1 MTNLSIILSTYN
13 EEENI
18 SKSLEKI
25 INNKIVDEIIIIDDN
40 SSDNTVNII
49 KTFNNDKIKLFIRK
63 RTKGFASAFIFGL
76 FVSSGKYILRFD
88 VDMHSQISF
97 FLESFK
103 KYNNKECV
111 IFSRYVENGNDLR
124 GSYRKISS
132 LILNKTCQYL
142 LSGKIKDYTSCIMF
156 FKRDLLKDVIPN
168 NTSYANF
175 IIEFVFDLI
184 LKNKEYLEVG
194 YTQTKSTEM
203 NSKSAPNIL
212 NFLKNGFFYLISI
225 FRCILLKSKFKL
237 CILKMKMSR

>member
-1 MTNLSIILSTYN
+1 MINLSIILSTYN

-18 SKSLEKI
+18 SETLKKI
-25 INNKIVDEIIIIDDN
+25 TNNELVNEIIIIDDN
-40 SSDNTVNII
+40 SSDNTVSII
-49 KTFNNDKIKLFIRK
+49 KTFNNNKIKLFVRK
-63 RTKGFASAFIFGL
+63 KTKGFASAFVFGL
-76 FVSSGKYILRFD
+76 FVSNGDYILRFD

-124 GSYRKISS
+124 GNYRKISS

-156 FKRDLLKDVIPN
+156 FKRDILKDVIPK

-184 LKNKEYLEVG
+184 LKDKDYLEVG
-194 YTQTKSTEM
+194 YTQTRNTEM
-203 NSKSAPNIL
+203 NSKSAPDIL
-212 NFLKNGFFYLISI
+212 NFFKNGFFYLISI
-225 FRCILLKSKFKL
+225 FRCILLKTK
-237 CILKMKMSR
+237 I

>member
-225 FRCILLKSKFKL
+225 FRCILLKIK
-237 CILKMKMSR
+237 I